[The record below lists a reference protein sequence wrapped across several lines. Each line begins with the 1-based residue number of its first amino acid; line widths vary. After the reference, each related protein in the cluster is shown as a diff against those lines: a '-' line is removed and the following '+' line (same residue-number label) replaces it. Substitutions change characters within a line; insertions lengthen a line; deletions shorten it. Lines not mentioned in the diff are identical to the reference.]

1 MTRLYLTQTLRAGQM
16 IKLNKDQRHYLEKVL
31 RFSQGQHF
39 FGFNE
44 KDGEWKVVFEKPE
57 YRCENQTRELVKTE
71 TCWVAFSLIK
81 HDPMNFLIEKA
92 TELGVTD
99 LQPIMCERTNSHRLN
114 IKRLTKNAI
123 EASQQCERFDVPR
136 VHESL
141 TLKNFLNT
149 LPNKVHWY
157 TALERSNAEAV
168 SLEFPAGF
176 IIGPE
181 GGWSAQEKLMLEKC
195 TKPISLGANVLRAE
209 TAAVVC
215 LSAKIFQR

>member
-1 MTRLYLTQTLRAGQM
+1 MSAGQ
-16 IKLNKDQRHYLEKVL
+16 IIELSKDQRHYLEKVL
-31 RFSQGQHF
+31 RFSQGQEF
-39 FGFNE
+39 LGFNE
-44 KDGEWKVVFEKPE
+44 KDGEWKVVFEKPQ

-71 TCWVAFSLIK
+71 TCWLAFSPIK

-114 IKRLTKNAI
+114 IERLTKNAI

-136 VHESL
+136 VRDSL
-141 TLKNFLNT
+141 TLKGFLSV
-149 LPNKVHWY
+149 LPEKVHWY
-157 TALERSNAEAV
+157 AALERSNASRM

-181 GGWSAQEKLMLEKC
+181 GGWSAQEQLLLEKF
-195 TKPISLGANVLRAE
+195 TKPISLGANILRAE

-215 LSAKIFQR
+215 LSAKIFQKNVSV